1 MPSKRRAYRISPL
14 AEADLED
21 IWVYTFKT
29 WSIDQADSY
38 HADIV
43 AAFEALA
50 SGRRQGRRADIR
62 EGYFK
67 LLVGS
72 HVIYF
77 RIAADDAIEVIRVLH
92 QRMDTE
98 RHL

>member
-1 MPSKRRAYRISPL
+1 MSGSYRLSPL

-21 IWVYTFKT
+21 IWLYTFKN
-29 WSIDQADSY
+29 WSEEQANSY
-38 HADIV
+38 HRDLITTFDDLAADRK
-43 AAFEALA
+43 L
-50 SGRRQGRRADIR
+50 GRHADIR

-67 LLVGS
+67 YVAGS

-77 RIAADDAIEVIRVLH
+77 RKAKHGITVIRVLH
-92 QRMDTE
+92 VRMDAN

>member
-1 MPSKRRAYRISPL
+1 MSGSYRLSPL

-21 IWVYTFKT
+21 IWLYTFKN
-29 WSIDQADSY
+29 WSEDQANSY
-38 HADIV
+38 HRDLVTAFDDL
-43 AAFEALA
+43 AA
-50 SGRRQGRRADIR
+50 GRKIGRPADIR

-67 LLVGS
+67 CLAGS

-77 RIAADDAIEVIRVLH
+77 RKAKHGIAVIRVLH
-92 QRMDTE
+92 VKMDAN